1 MARRQP
7 APASATAG
15 LGLGLAL
22 LLSLACRGL
31 APSAPQA
38 APAARGALAA
48 PAPTAAAQPPPE
60 PVKLKFHV
68 PSRSTSYLPWYIATE
83 RGYFQE
89 QNLDVELV
97 QIAGTT
103 GYQAM
108 IGGEMDL
115 SGAGSLAIP
124 ALVKGSRTTVIF
136 AESGRANYWLVTR
149 PDIETLADLRGK
161 RIVVPTLGAST
172 YYLLA
177 VSAVRSAG
185 LDPDRDVQFVAG
197 GSAGGGGSD
206 ILVGSLVAGLSDA
219 MPGNILQRLAA
230 EEQGFHT
237 IYSFAQEHAD
247 LQGGVSIAERL
258 RAQPDVVR
266 RFAVAA
272 VKSMRV
278 MEHDPDTSLDVLLKW
293 VDLDREAAAK
303 GLNLVR
309 PLMAKDGLLSEEEQR
324 AVLAELKPVFEITED
339 LQPAQVFD
347 FSYLEQAAHGLD
359 ASGWQP

>member
-1 MARRQP
+1 V
-7 APASATAG
+7 
-15 LGLGLAL
+15 
-22 LLSLACRGL
+22 
-31 APSAPQA
+31 
-38 APAARGALAA
+38 
-48 PAPTAAAQPPPE
+48 AQPTPQ

-68 PSRSTSYLPWYIATE
+68 PSRSTSYLPWYIAIE
-83 RGYFQE
+83 EGYFRE
-89 QNLDVELV
+89 QNIDVELV

-115 SGAGSLAIP
+115 SGAGSLAFP
-124 ALVKGSRTTVIF
+124 AMARGSHTTVIF
-136 AESGRANYWLVTR
+136 AQSGRANYWLVTR
-149 PDIETLADLRGK
+149 PDIRTLADLRGK
-161 RIVVPTLGAST
+161 RIVVPSLGAST
-172 YYLLA
+172 YYLLS
-177 VSAVRSAG
+177 VSAVRSVG
-185 LDPDRDVQFVAG
+185 LDPERDVQFVAG

-230 EEQGFHT
+230 EGQGFHT
-237 IYSFAQEHAD
+237 IHSFADEHAD
-247 LQGGVSIAERL
+247 LQGGVSIADHL

-266 RFAVAA
+266 RFAIAA

-293 VDLDREAAAK
+293 VDMDRQAAAK

-309 PLMAKDGLLSEEEQR
+309 PLMAKDGLLSAEEQR

-347 FSYLEQAAHGLD
+347 FSYVEQAARALD
-359 ASGWQP
+359 ASGWRPR